1 MNTPNANAS
10 DDPLSEI
17 TGLDPL
23 SETKTEPVF
32 SSAMD
37 FNAIMSSMQSGA
49 PGAPGGAPSQEE
61 TVPKS
66 EPMTTNQSEM
76 ANPANAGLPAI
87 SNNEPMKTENP
98 AMEQS
103 AAEQNQPKTEP
114 MAEASQA

>member
-23 SETKTEPVF
+23 SDTKTEPVF
-32 SSAMD
+32 SSPMD
-37 FNAIMSSMQSGA
+37 FSAIMSSMQAGA
-49 PGAPGGAPSQEE
+49 PGAPGAAPSQEE

-66 EPMTTNQSEM
+66 EPMTTNQSESM
-76 ANPANAGLPAI
+76 NSANPGLPAN
-87 SNNEPMKTENP
+87 SSNEPMKTENTS
-98 AMEQS
+98 MET
-103 AAEQNQPKTEP
+103 AAEPKTEFQEP

>member
-1 MNTPNANAS
+1 MNTTNTNAS

-23 SETKTEPVF
+23 SDTKTEPVF

-49 PGAPGGAPSQEE
+49 PVAPPPSQEE

-76 ANPANAGLPAI
+76 NPANTGLPAI
-87 SNNEPMKTENP
+87 SSNEPMNTENP

-103 AAEQNQPKTEP
+103 AAEQNLPKTEP

>member
-23 SETKTEPVF
+23 SDTKTEPVF
-32 SSAMD
+32 SSSMD

-49 PGAPGGAPSQEE
+49 PGGNAAASHDESSFI
-61 TVPKS
+61 PKS

-76 ANPANAGLPAI
+76 TNPGLSI
-87 SNNEPMKTENP
+87 SNNEQIKKESS
-98 AMEQS
+98 METAQ
-103 AAEQNQPKTEP
+103 EQPKTEFQEP

>member
-23 SETKTEPVF
+23 SDTKTEPVF

-49 PGAPGGAPSQEE
+49 PGAPPSQEE

-76 ANPANAGLPAI
+76 NPANPANAGMPAI
-87 SNNEPMKTENP
+87 SSNEPMKTENP

-103 AAEQNQPKTEP
+103 AEQPKTEP

>member
-1 MNTPNANAS
+1 MNTNAPNTNAS

-23 SETKTEPVF
+23 SDTKTEPVF

-49 PGAPGGAPSQEE
+49 PGAASSQEE

-76 ANPANAGLPAI
+76 NPANPAI
-87 SNNEPMKTENP
+87 SSNEPMNTENP

-103 AAEQNQPKTEP
+103 AAEQNLPKTEP